1 MTAPIELFH
10 LVVRMPKEH
19 SSFLYFQLEAS
30 EGLGFY
36 STIDFQEGDVFRDI
50 DIKGDIKLKNEV
62 MTLLD
67 SLKEKIFHKILT
79 DERILDK

>member
-1 MTAPIELFH
+1 MTAQIELFH

-36 STIDFQEGDVFRDI
+36 STIDFQEGDVYRDI
-50 DIKGDIKLKNEV
+50 DIKGDLRLRNEV
-62 MTLLD
+62 MILLN
-67 SLKEKIFHKILT
+67 SLKEKTFLEILI

>member
-36 STIDFQEGDVFRDI
+36 STIDFQEGDVYRDI
-50 DIKGDIKLKNEV
+50 DIKGDLKLKNEM
-62 MTLLD
+62 MTLLN
-67 SLKEKIFHKILT
+67 SLKEKTFLEILT
-79 DERILDK
+79 DERILDQ

>member
-36 STIDFQEGDVFRDI
+36 STIDFQECDVYRDI
-50 DIKGDIKLKNEV
+50 DIKGDLKLKNEM
-62 MTLLD
+62 MTLLN
-67 SLKEKIFHKILT
+67 SLKEKTFLEILT
-79 DERILDK
+79 DERILDQ

>member
-10 LVVRMPKEH
+10 LIVRMPKEH

-36 STIDFQEGDVFRDI
+36 STIDFQEGDVYRDI
-50 DIKGDIKLKNEV
+50 DIKGDLKLKNEM
-62 MTLLD
+62 MTLLN
-67 SLKEKIFHKILT
+67 SLKEKTFLEILI
-79 DERILDK
+79 DERILDQ

>member
-10 LVVRMPKEH
+10 LIVRMPKEH

-36 STIDFQEGDVFRDI
+36 STIDFQEGDVYRDI
-50 DIKGDIKLKNEV
+50 DIKGDLKLRSEV
-62 MTLLD
+62 MILLN
-67 SLKEKIFHKILT
+67 SLKEKTFLEILT
-79 DERILDK
+79 DERILDQ

>member
-10 LVVRMPKEH
+10 LIVRMPKEH

-36 STIDFQEGDVFRDI
+36 STIDFQEGDAYRDI
-50 DIKGDIKLKNEV
+50 DIKGDLRLRNEV
-62 MTLLD
+62 MILLN
-67 SLKEKIFHKILT
+67 SLKEKTFLEILT
-79 DERILDK
+79 DERILDQ

>member
-10 LVVRMPKEH
+10 LIVRMPKEH

-36 STIDFQEGDVFRDI
+36 STIDFQEGDVYRDI
-50 DIKGDIKLKNEV
+50 DIKGDLKLKNEM
-62 MTLLD
+62 MTLLN
-67 SLKEKIFHKILT
+67 SLKEKTFLEILT
-79 DERILDK
+79 DERILDQ

>member
-30 EGLGFY
+30 EGLAFY
-36 STIDFQEGDVFRDI
+36 STIDFKEGDFYRDI
-50 DIKGDIKLKNEV
+50 DIKGDLKLKNEV
-62 MTLLD
+62 MILLE
-67 SLKEKIFHKILT
+67 SLREKTSLEILT
-79 DERILDK
+79 DERILDQ